1 MMTLCKMFGTGR
13 SNVLSTAR
21 TTVVHYEHFSYLLLA
36 LNLVFENSYHVV
48 LLLIFLIKGKAK
60 LVSVVPHL
68 ICDIIAKEKKSI
80 GLSIEVNLLICIPV
94 KYHRML

>member
-1 MMTLCKMFGTGR
+1 M
-13 SNVLSTAR
+13 
-21 TTVVHYEHFSYLLLA
+21 HYEHFSYLLLA

-94 KYHRML
+94 EYHRMS